1 MQRLGFTLVLVS
13 TLALGCA
20 RAVPLGSAAAGS
32 AAEPRWGAAE
42 SAALDAQIAAIEE
55 RLLAQQAR
63 VLFWQEMR
71 TRHESVTAVAC
82 ENLGEH
88 AAAMLANTS
97 RSQVR
102 LADQRRRRVALT
114 GAVTQ

>member
-1 MQRLGFTLVLVS
+1 VQRFAHTLVFVS

-32 AAEPRWGAAE
+32 AAEPRWGAAQ

-63 VLFWQEMR
+63 VAFWQEMR

-82 ENLGEH
+82 ENLAEH
-88 AAAMLANTS
+88 AEAMRAGAT
-97 RSQVR
+97 RFQVR
-102 LADQRRRRVALT
+102 LADQRHRRVAAA
-114 GAVTQ
+114 GPVTQ